1 MTFGAELIG
10 PKRAQRRLWAARAQ
24 KVELC
29 LGSGT
34 EDTRHI
40 TAYGAKG
47 WFDLE
52 SNYCA
57 PGYYRVDGQLR
68 VPDLAYRFQPQD
80 AHGVSEIIDSGAF
93 AWQGSNW
100 RGRPWEEPIIYELHV
115 GSFAL
120 QSSFQAVKQRLDYL
134 VDLEIT
140 AVELM
145 PAVDFPGTCSWGYDG
160 MLPFAP
166 DSRYGRPE
174 DLKDLVQTTHA
185 KGLMVFL
192 DVVYNHFGLDC
203 NYLHVYAQNFFT
215 HRHRTPWDVTI
226 NFDGGNSHTVC
237 DFFIHDALFWLE
249 ECYFDGLRL
258 DAVHAITDDAD
269 TYILVELGDAVQ
281 LGPRKERLV
290 HLVLESYNDAPRY
303 LERDDAGRPRWYTPQ
318 WNDDAHLLHTLAMG
332 EHTSYH
338 VDYIDQ
344 PIAGL
349 ARALT
354 EGFAYQ
360 REPRLSRPATAR
372 RAETGTCHRV
382 RSSIFG
388 RSTIRWVT
396 APVASASAHWPSL

>member
-1 MTFGAELIG
+1 M
-10 PKRAQRRLWAARAQ
+10 
-24 KVELC
+24 
-29 LGSGT
+29 
-34 EDTRHI
+34 
-40 TAYGAKG
+40 
-47 WFDLE
+47 
-52 SNYCA
+52 
-57 PGYYRVDGQLR
+57 
-68 VPDLAYRFQPQD
+68 
-80 AHGVSEIIDSGAF
+80 
-93 AWQGSNW
+93 
-100 RGRPWEEPIIYELHV
+100 
-115 GSFAL
+115 
-120 QSSFQAVKQRLDYL
+120 
-134 VDLEIT
+134 
-140 AVELM
+140 
-145 PAVDFPGTCSWGYDG
+145 
-160 MLPFAP
+160 
-166 DSRYGRPE
+166 
-174 DLKDLVQTTHA
+174 KDLVQTTHA

-192 DVVYNHFGLDC
+192 DVVYNHFGLDG

-249 ECYFDGLRL
+249 EYYFDGLRL

-269 TYILVELGDAVQ
+269 TDILVELGDAVQ

-290 HLVLESYNDAPRY
+290 HLVLENYNDAARY

-332 EHTSYH
+332 EHTGYH

-396 APVASASAHWPSL
+396 APVGSASAHWPSL